1 MTMLLPV
8 FLLVGV
14 LALTCVG
21 LSLALVE
28 VRRTRRDREKRVS
41 LIDRTGGRWHTLTAD
56 ALTELTKADWRDL
69 LGRQLRCAFAVGL
82 SRNWGMTAGAMT
94 MILVGAGAATI
105 IAVVLYLA
113 LHVPDWIALAATI
126 AVLFFVP
133 RMLLKHQQSRAD
145 RKFIEAFPESIDMA
159 IRMLRAGVPITGA
172 IRAVGEEA
180 PPPVNKVFTSLADQM
195 AIGITLE
202 DALATASQRIGLT
215 DFRFF
220 SVAITLQRT
229 AGGNLATTLDI
240 LSDLM
245 RKRRAMRL
253 KAKASTGEVRMSA
266 YVLGAIPFLV
276 IGGLVVMT
284 PDYLQPLLVDPR
296 GRVIIAIAVGF
307 LVLGFGTIRQLMHSV
322 TSAV

>member
-1 MTMLLPV
+1 
-8 FLLVGV
+8 
-14 LALTCVG
+14 
-21 LSLALVE
+21 
-28 VRRTRRDREKRVS
+28 
-41 LIDRTGGRWHTLTAD
+41 
-56 ALTELTKADWRDL
+56 
-69 LGRQLRCAFAVGL
+69 
-82 SRNWGMTAGAMT
+82 
-94 MILVGAGAATI
+94 
-105 IAVVLYLA
+105 
-113 LHVPDWIALAATI
+113 
-126 AVLFFVP
+126 VLFFVP